1 MKPYE
6 LLDALHAAGIA
17 VWVERGRVGVYP
29 PSRLTPEL
37 RQALRAQGK
46 ELVRIIKQEY
56 VCWHCESNRVRFD
69 VPLQRYVCEA
79 CRRVLEEPLSPFPPL
94 HELLW
99 QAGAVYGYPE
109 IQLTQG
115 VTLKAGRES
124 WLTFCTS
131 PFTKHH
137 TRLLVLAYR
146 KLVNPAQ
153 AVEIDTLATP
163 EHQSPQTQEVNH
175 MKLVWKDSEPLPTG
189 EYLVRVASIT
199 EKEGKYSLQLQWVF
213 RVLEPEY
220 EGRELIAYTNATSS
234 TTAKLA
240 QWARAL
246 GCEVVPGEELDTDEL
261 VGRKAIAVVVVKPSQ
276 QGNRYNHV
284 ENLLPV
290 RQKKP
295 VAVSA
300 KAKAESREEDYDYFE
315 EEA

>member
-1 MKPYE
+1 MNAHE
-6 LLDALHAAGIA
+6 LLDALHVAGIA
-17 VWVERGRVGVYP
+17 VWVEQGRLGIYP

-37 RQALRAQGK
+37 KQALREQGK
-46 ELVRIIKQEY
+46 ELARIIEQEY
-56 VCWHCESNRVRFD
+56 ICWHCESHHVRFD

-79 CRRVLEEPLSPFPPL
+79 CRRVLQEPLSPFPPL

-99 QAGAVYGYPE
+99 QAGSVYGFPALKLAPH
-109 IQLTQG
+109 I
-115 VTLKAGRES
+115 TLKAGRES

-153 AVEIDTLATP
+153 ADEIEP
-163 EHQSPQTQEVNH
+163 EPNHKPHHTTEVNH
-175 MKLVWKDSEPLPTG
+175 MKLVWQDSEPLPTG

-199 EKEGKYSLQLQWVF
+199 EKEGKYSLQLQWMF
-213 RVLEPEY
+213 RVLEPGY
-220 EGRELIAYTNATSS
+220 EGRELIAYTNATNS

-246 GCEVVPGEELDTDEL
+246 GCEVVPGEEFDTDEL

-300 KAKAESREEDYDYFE
+300 KAESEAEERDYFSEEEED
-315 EEA
+315 